1 MTVHKQTQETLRQH
15 FLQTTYFDAIIIVYV
30 QEEQALISLV
40 RYRKVYIEEQQSQA
54 QVATMPCRGG
64 DGGQV
69 RRRLMDSNGAV
80 DSHQSGPDRT
90 FFWSLVLEIK
100 HVVRDQRTGK
110 RRSETSLSFMLV
122 LLVNGG
128 RMHVRDG
135 DVRME
140 LPLAFSQFHQIS
152 SDVPTMFFEWRNG
165 IQIVAHQ
172 FPFVHRCQLFVYP

>member
-1 MTVHKQTQETLRQH
+1 MSWRWWWSSPAKTNGFKWSCRQPSEWARENFLLVVSSSDQTR
-15 FLQTTYFDAIIIVYV
+15 
-30 QEEQALISLV
+30 SK
-40 RYRKVYIEEQQSQA
+40 RS
-54 QVATMPCRGG
+54 
-64 DGGQV
+64 
-69 RRRLMDSNGAV
+69 
-80 DSHQSGPDRT
+80 
-90 FFWSLVLEIK
+90 
-100 HVVRDQRTGK
+100 K

-172 FPFVHRCQLFVYP
+172 FPFVHQCQLFVYPWNFLEEFTARKEEQTVAIKRGILASRRRRNCR